1 MPAGVSLVPMEA
13 ETARFHTPEELEQT
27 RSLYDQTTNK
37 LGSR

>member
-13 ETARFHTPEELEQT
+13 EAARFHTLELEQT